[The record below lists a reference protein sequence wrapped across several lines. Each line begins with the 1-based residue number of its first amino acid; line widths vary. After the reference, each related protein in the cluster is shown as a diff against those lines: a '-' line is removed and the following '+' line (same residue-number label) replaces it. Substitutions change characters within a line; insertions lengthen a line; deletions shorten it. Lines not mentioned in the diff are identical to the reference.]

1 MSIKNWRVQPSRKS
15 NVLVVYDDMI
25 PNVISGKNLQVVT
38 ELIIRGRKVNILQFL
53 SDKLIFQ

>member
-25 PNVISGKNLQVVT
+25 PDVISGKNLQVVT